1 MANKFD
7 TNPLDPEYP
16 KQVMESQQT
25 ATLPNLNGKTQT
37 FAQPED
43 QTRKFENAQFGGMF
57 ETPNY
62 QPPALYQAAK
72 PAVIEKPSS
81 RKVAKIGLPENV
93 LMVLP
98 YLPWGFGLI
107 AGLLELLFVPSS
119 ETKVRFHAAQGF
131 AIHIA
136 IMLVTA
142 LLGFSGKFFDLAEV
156 GSVVF
161 TIVTTIFLVIW
172 SIKVWQGKPVH
183 IEAIEDL
190 TNLVEEKIKIKQ

>member
-7 TNPLDPEYP
+7 TNPLDPEFP
-16 KQVMESQQT
+16 KQVMETQQT
-25 ATLPNLNGKTQT
+25 ATLPNLNGKTRN

-43 QTRKFENAQFGGMF
+43 QTRKFENSQYSAMF
-57 ETPNY
+57 ESPNY
-62 QPPALYQAAK
+62 QPPALFQNAK
-72 PAVIEKPSS
+72 PEVVEKPTS

-98 YLPWGFGLI
+98 YIPWGIGLI
-107 AGLLELLFVPSS
+107 AGLLELLFVPAS

-136 IMLVTA
+136 ILLITA
-142 LLGFSGKFFDLAEV
+142 LMGFGGNFFDLVEA
-156 GSVVF
+156 GNWIF
-161 TIVTTIFLVIW
+161 QLVTTIFLVIW
-172 SIKVWQGKPVH
+172 GIKVWQGKPVH

-190 TNLVEEKIKIKQ
+190 TNFMEEKIKVDR